1 MPRSALKKV
10 THSKRK
16 LSRPRRPSRTK
27 LGVAVLA
34 FLLGLILFSKIG
46 GLFGSG
52 EDISFKNYIWNG
64 NSTLNLVVK
73 SDNIYV
79 ASYNPQD
86 SSFTILKVP
95 DETYASVPLGFGRWP
110 MRSVYDLGQAEKPLI
125 GARLLKDTTGMLFGV
140 PVDGY
145 ILTSGN
151 FGTMA
156 ENARKNPFSIIG
168 AIRES
173 KTDLNI
179 VESIRFWWGVKG
191 VRFDRFKSADL
202 ENSDLTSWALLP
214 DGSRGLELDGL
225 RLDQFIQSRFEDS
238 KLKDEG
244 LGIGILNA
252 TDHPGLAEKAAR
264 VVTNIGGR
272 VILTGNLEERQH
284 NSFVLGKDGYTQTR
298 LSQVF
303 APACIQ
309 TSWPLGLF
317 RSGGCFLQSDS
328 FNFSRAEVTIVL
340 GEDYFLRYNSTKGN

>member
-1 MPRSALKKV
+1 MKKKAAHPRP
-10 THSKRK
+10 KRK
-16 LSRPRRPSRTK
+16 LCRRGKPARTK
-27 LGVAVLA
+27 LGVAALA
-34 FLLGLILFSKIG
+34 FLLGLIIFSKIG
-46 GLFGSG
+46 NLFGPGS
-52 EDISFKNYIWNG
+52 DLSSKNYTWG
-64 NSTLNLVVK
+64 GKSTLNLVVK

-95 DETYASVPLGFGRWP
+95 DEIYANLPLGFGRWP
-110 MRSVYDLGQAEKPLI
+110 MRSVYGLGQAEKNPI
-125 GARLLKDTTGMLFGV
+125 GARLLKDTAGMLFGV

-151 FGTMA
+151 FETMS

-168 AIRES
+168 AIRGS

-179 VESIRFWWGVKG
+179 LESVRFWWGVRG
-191 VRFDRFKSADL
+191 VRFDRLKIADL
-202 ENSDLTSWALLP
+202 ENSDLTSWSLLP

-225 RLDQFIQSRFEDS
+225 KLDQFIQSRFEDF

-244 LGIGILNA
+244 IGIGILNA

-264 VVTNIGGR
+264 AVTNIGGR
-272 VILTGNLEERQH
+272 VILTGNLEERQQK
-284 NSFVLGKDGYTQTR
+284 SFILGKNGYTQTR

-309 TSWPLGLF
+309 TSLPLGLF
-317 RSGGCFLQSDS
+317 RSGGCTLQSES
-328 FNFSRAEVTIVL
+328 FNFSRADVTIVL
-340 GEDYFLRYNSTKGN
+340 GEDYFLRYNSLKEN

>member
-1 MPRSALKKV
+1 M
-10 THSKRK
+10 
-16 LSRPRRPSRTK
+16 
-27 LGVAVLA
+27 
-34 FLLGLILFSKIG
+34 
-46 GLFGSG
+46 
-52 EDISFKNYIWNG
+52 
-64 NSTLNLVVK
+64 
-73 SDNIYV
+73 
-79 ASYNPQD
+79 
-86 SSFTILKVP
+86 
-95 DETYASVPLGFGRWP
+95 
-110 MRSVYDLGQAEKPLI
+110 
-125 GARLLKDTTGMLFGV
+125 
-140 PVDGY
+140 
-145 ILTSGN
+145 
-151 FGTMA
+151 
-156 ENARKNPFSIIG
+156 
-168 AIRES
+168 
-173 KTDLNI
+173 
-179 VESIRFWWGVKG
+179 
-191 VRFDRFKSADL
+191 
-202 ENSDLTSWALLP
+202 
-214 DGSRGLELDGL
+214 ELDGL